1 MQPLRCEEAQGKVSV
16 EETPAFSP
24 VDGTEA
30 DIPVV
35 PPPDCLCKGKANIN
49 CYFGLLGFLF
59 FSFFGGGGRGMVVVR
74 QQQQSCENILMSSPN
89 TGTEEEAQDPGDVGA
104 AEAVQRGDHGLLRAA
119 QRG

>member
-1 MQPLRCEEAQGKVSV
+1 M
-16 EETPAFSP
+16 

-30 DIPVV
+30 ISLLY
-35 PPPDCLCKGKANIN
+35 PPADCLCEGKANIN
-49 CYFGLLGFLF
+49 CYFGLPGFLF

-74 QQQQSCENILMSSPN
+74 QQQQRYENILMSSPN

-104 AEAVQRGDHGLLRAA
+104 AEAVQRGDHRLLRAA